1 MTPEQEAAVYELLAG
16 YKAAGGVVNDTVYQQ
31 FIDQVINAD

>member
-31 FIDQVINAD
+31 FIDQVLSA